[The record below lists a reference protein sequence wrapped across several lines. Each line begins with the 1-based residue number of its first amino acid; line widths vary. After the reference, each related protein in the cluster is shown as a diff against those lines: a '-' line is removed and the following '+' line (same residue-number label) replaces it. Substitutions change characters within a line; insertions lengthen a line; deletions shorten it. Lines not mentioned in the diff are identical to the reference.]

1 MVVSNIYLKRNTSSD
16 KSLKDG
22 KIVIKMIKAKFTS
35 NDFFFRPAQIISHIN
50 RNNLVDSRT
59 TRIYKKLEFNK
70 VFLVKLSIG
79 RISALAFKWF
89 KSKKKNIILITVIIN
104 HTI

>member
-1 MVVSNIYLKRNTSSD
+1 MKNI
-16 KSLKDG
+16 
-22 KIVIKMIKAKFTS
+22 
-35 NDFFFRPAQIISHIN
+35 FRPAQIISHIN

-79 RISALAFKWF
+79 RISALAFKMVQVKEKKYHTNYCDY
-89 KSKKKNIILITVIIN
+89 KSYNIIKCLYLIVEVY
-104 HTI
+104 